1 MAIILNRFLKI
12 LASLPVTSTKG
23 WSFSALCHILMY
35 LRSTVG
41 DEQWNRINMCV
52 CTCVHKHTH
61 LYIHKEKTNNNSD
74 HEVKINALSLKPRS
88 TNFL

>member
-1 MAIILNRFLKI
+1 
-12 LASLPVTSTKG
+12 
-23 WSFSALCHILMY
+23 MY